1 MKKKIKDTV
10 KIIAICLIC
19 GAFFVLS
26 GYFYLNDKI
35 KPAENHT
42 ESVPYS
48 AEVPENTGVLLDIS
62 GNRTLFYFNFE
73 DRTLSAVLIGEN
85 EKDNDNYFGY
95 PVNFTVK
102 GDYGLVAGI
111 IDRIGGIELTENG
124 ETLRLTGVQV
134 ADMLTRTVDDGSLK
148 REVISAAFSQIA
160 KSGFERDCFVYIIE
174 NSKTDITVPDCYRW
188 HEYMSEL
195 CRSGGIVN

>member
-1 MKKKIKDTV
+1 MKKKITDTV
-10 KIIAICLIC
+10 KIIGVCLLC
-19 GAFFVLS
+19 GAIFVLS
-26 GYFYLNDKI
+26 GYFYLSEKI

-48 AEVPENTGVLLDIS
+48 AGEPENAGVLLDIS
-62 GNRTLFYFNFE
+62 GDRTLFYFNFE
-73 DRTLSAVLIGEN
+73 DKTLSAVLING
-85 EKDNDNYFGY
+85 DAAQGDMYFGY
-95 PVNFTVK
+95 PVNYTVE

-124 ETLRLTGVQV
+124 ETLRLTGVQ
-134 ADMLTRTVDDGSLK
+134 ATDILTTTVDSKNEK
-148 REVISAAFSQIA
+148 REIISAAFLQIA
-160 KSGFERDCFVYIIE
+160 KSGFEKDCFVYIIE

-188 HEYMSEL
+188 NEYMSEL

>member
-26 GYFYLNDKI
+26 GYFYLSDKI

-48 AEVPENTGVLLDIS
+48 AAEPENAGVLLEIS
-62 GNRTLFYFNFE
+62 GDRTLFYFNF
-73 DRTLSAVLIGEN
+73 DDKTLSAVLIDG
-85 EKDNDNYFGY
+85 DAAQSDIYFGY

-111 IDRIGGIELTENG
+111 IDRIGGIALTQNG
-124 ETLRLTGVQV
+124 ETLRLTGVQ
-134 ADMLTRTVDDGSLK
+134 ATDILTTTLDSKSVK
-148 REVISAAFSQIA
+148 REIITAAFLQIA
-160 KSGFERDCFVYIIE
+160 NSGFEKDCFVYIIE

-188 HEYMSEL
+188 NEYMSAL